1 MTEWDYGRFLQ
12 ANVLFL
18 HVQRSLLSIKVQ
30 SGYRSRTESFLV
42 NCKLILPL
50 SQKRMD
56 LDLEDLDLKD
66 S

>member
-1 MTEWDYGRFLQ
+1 MVVFYRLMCYFCMYRGLCFPSKSSLGRGLGQ
-12 ANVLFL
+12 
-18 HVQRSLLSIKVQ
+18 
-30 SGYRSRTESFLV
+30 SFLV